1 MSEFKVFPDNESLAR
16 SAADYL
22 YDRIQDCLARQTLC
36 HVALPGGRTPARCL
50 ELLAELPLPWDR
62 VHWYLG
68 DERCYPAGHA
78 QRNDTLVREHLWS
91 KIDAPEANR
100 HPIPAELGPEAAAAA
115 YAGVIQAIGT
125 LNIVVLGMG
134 EDGHTASLFPDNAAL
149 EDERLAVP
157 VYDAPKPP
165 AERVSLGITALQAAN
180 ERVALVTGGSKREAL
195 QRLRDGE
202 QLPIARLGP
211 ITWFIDEDA
220 AAT

>member
-1 MSEFKVFPDNESLAR
+1 MGEFQIYKDSEALAR
-16 SAADYL
+16 AAADDL
-22 YDRIQDCLARQTLC
+22 YARIQDCLARQTLC
-36 HVALPGGRTPARCL
+36 HVALPGGSTPARCL

-91 KIDAPEANR
+91 KIDAPAANQ
-100 HPIPAELGPEAAAAA
+100 HPIPAELGPETAAAA
-115 YAGVIQAIGT
+115 YTGVIQDIGN
-125 LNIVVLGMG
+125 LDIVLLGMG

-149 EDERLAVP
+149 EDERLVVP

-165 AERVSLGITALQAAN
+165 AERVSLGLTALQAAT
-180 ERVALVTGGSKREAL
+180 ERVALVAGSSKREAL

-202 QLPIARLGP
+202 QLPIAEVGP

-220 AAT
+220 ATT

>member
-1 MSEFKVFPDNESLAR
+1 VSEFKVFPDDESLAR

-22 YDRIQDCLARQTLC
+22 YDRIQECLARQSLC
-36 HVALPGGRTPARCL
+36 HVALPGGSTPARCL

-78 QRNDTLVREHLWS
+78 QRNDTLVQKHLWS
-91 KIDAPEANR
+91 GIDAPAANR
-100 HPIPAELGPEAAAAA
+100 HPIPAELGPEAAAEA
-115 YAGVIQAIGT
+115 YSGVIQAIGK
-125 LNIVVLGMG
+125 LDIVLMGMG

-149 EDERLAVP
+149 EDERLVVP
-157 VYDAPKPP
+157 VHDAPKPP
-165 AERVSLGITALQAAN
+165 AERVSLGLTALQAATV
-180 ERVALVTGGSKREAL
+180 RVALVAGSSKREAL

-202 QLPIARLGP
+202 QLPIALAGS